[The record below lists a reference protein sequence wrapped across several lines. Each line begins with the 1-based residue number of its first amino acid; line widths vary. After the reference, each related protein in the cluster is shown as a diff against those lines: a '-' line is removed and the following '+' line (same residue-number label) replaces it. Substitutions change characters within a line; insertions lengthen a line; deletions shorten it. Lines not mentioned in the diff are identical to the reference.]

1 MASEAAVSS
10 TMGETV
16 EHEEPNY
23 IAIWIYLA
31 VLTVLELIVAYA
43 PIPKALMVGLLV
55 GLAWAKAVL
64 VAMYF
69 MHLRFER
76 RGLMI
81 IALIPI
87 VLITFLTF
95 MLVPDLSTRIYAR
108 HHMGEVVRMEHALS
122 KDVSGM
128 NPNVSPPP
136 SQP

>member
-1 MASEAAVSS
+1 MSEAVAVPHS
-10 TMGETV
+10 MAD
-16 EHEEPNY
+16 EHAEPNY

-43 PIPKALMVGLLV
+43 PIPKAAMVGGLV

-76 RGLMI
+76 RSLGV
-81 IALIPI
+81 IAVIPI
-87 VLITFLTF
+87 ILITFLTF

-108 HHMGEVVRMEHALS
+108 HHMGEIVKIEHALG
-122 KDVSGM
+122 KDVSGQ
-128 NPNVSPPP
+128 NPNTP
-136 SQP
+136 

>member
-1 MASEAAVSS
+1 MSNETAVSPR
-10 TMGETV
+10 MAAQAD
-16 EHEEPNY
+16 HAEPNC

-43 PIPKALMVGLLV
+43 PIPKAAMIGLLI

-76 RGLMI
+76 RTLGV
-81 IALIPI
+81 IACIPI
-87 VLITFLTF
+87 ILITFLTF

-122 KDVSGM
+122 KDVSGP
-128 NPNVSPPP
+128 NPNTP
-136 SQP
+136 